1 MSGKFIT
8 LTDRESD
15 VLDWGTMG
23 WLSRPATTGAKDLVV
38 IEVTLDPTFGHNFHK
53 HPDQEEVIY
62 VVEGEIEQWLGTE
75 MRILSAGDSA
85 FIPADAVHASFNVS
99 DRPAKVIAILGPSV
113 GEEGYQ
119 LIEVHEQAPW
129 NTLRKN

>member
-8 LTDRESD
+8 LADRESD
-15 VLDWGTMG
+15 GLDWGTMG

-62 VVEGEIEQWLGTE
+62 VVEK
-75 MRILSAGDSA
+75 
-85 FIPADAVHASFNVS
+85 
-99 DRPAKVIAILGPSV
+99 AKSNSG
-113 GEEGYQ
+113 
-119 LIEVHEQAPW
+119 
-129 NTLRKN
+129 

>member
-53 HPDQEEVIY
+53 HPDQ
-62 VVEGEIEQWLGTE
+62 
-75 MRILSAGDSA
+75 
-85 FIPADAVHASFNVS
+85 
-99 DRPAKVIAILGPSV
+99 
-113 GEEGYQ
+113 
-119 LIEVHEQAPW
+119 
-129 NTLRKN
+129 